1 MNSDLTGH
9 QAIRIHSAAYRVPII
24 CVCLVLMVFTVFG
37 PTVRHGFVN
46 YDDDSRV
53 YDNPIVL
60 RGVTWEGV
68 STYFSVHHPRP
79 DYWHPLTFLTHM
91 MDCQFYGIWA
101 GGHHLTNVLLH
112 SLNAILIF
120 LLLRSMTQATWRSA
134 LVAALFAI
142 HPLRVESVA
151 WISAR
156 KDMLSGIFFL
166 LTIGAYLRYGRR
178 PSVLGYLGVTA
189 LFALGLMSK
198 PTLMPLPI
206 LLLAFDYWPLA
217 RHQHTGRGLARI
229 SAALVLE
236 KIPLLIMSAASCWEA
251 SIGNAPAFVS
261 GSSYPLPLR
270 LENAVVSYG
279 VYLWQTLWPSGLCIY
294 YPFPD
299 CGIPFLE
306 TFSVTVLLFA
316 ISWTVIILRRREPIL
331 LLGWI
336 WYLVMLLPMSGIIQA
351 GGIAR
356 ADRYTYIPMIGIA
369 IMIVWIAADWTRSL
383 RVPRLASGCLAASI
397 LAGMMICS
405 IALIPNWHDS
415 RTLWTR
421 ALECAPET
429 DLARNSLGNAM
440 MDKGLLN
447 EALEQFQRSIS
458 LNPRNDQAHV
468 SLGFLL
474 FKMEKYQEANEQL
487 KDALMINPHNH
498 LAHNDLGNV
507 LFRQGNPEGAIS
519 QFQEAIRLNPNYTK
533 AKYNLGDAF
542 FGTGKK
548 EEGIE
553 QYRQALK
560 MDDTYTK
567 AHVKLA
573 EMLQQVGRSDEALQ
587 EYRTALAQDSSSE
600 AALTDY
606 ARLLAK
612 TGHREDA
619 CSVMRRMLRSHPSDW
634 GVCNDLAWI
643 LSTAPESNI
652 RNGSEA
658 VELALR
664 AVDNSGGRDPYVL
677 DTLAASYAEKG
688 DYAKAVETAR
698 TALKQAEASGKR
710 ELSASLQA
718 EISLYQS
725 GKPLRDPR

>member
-1 MNSDLTGH
+1 
-9 QAIRIHSAAYRVPII
+9 
-24 CVCLVLMVFTVFG
+24 
-37 PTVRHGFVN
+37 
-46 YDDDSRV
+46 
-53 YDNPIVL
+53 
-60 RGVTWEGV
+60 
-68 STYFSVHHPRP
+68 
-79 DYWHPLTFLTHM
+79 
-91 MDCQFYGIWA
+91 
-101 GGHHLTNVLLH
+101 
-112 SLNAILIF
+112 
-120 LLLRSMTQATWRSA
+120 
-134 LVAALFAI
+134 
-142 HPLRVESVA
+142 
-151 WISAR
+151 
-156 KDMLSGIFFL
+156 
-166 LTIGAYLRYGRR
+166 
-178 PSVLGYLGVTA
+178 
-189 LFALGLMSK
+189 
-198 PTLMPLPI
+198 
-206 LLLAFDYWPLA
+206 
-217 RHQHTGRGLARI
+217 
-229 SAALVLE
+229 
-236 KIPLLIMSAASCWEA
+236 
-251 SIGNAPAFVS
+251 
-261 GSSYPLPLR
+261 
-270 LENAVVSYG
+270 
-279 VYLWQTLWPSGLCIY
+279 
-294 YPFPD
+294 
-299 CGIPFLE
+299 
-306 TFSVTVLLFA
+306 
-316 ISWTVIILRRREPIL
+316 
-331 LLGWI
+331 
-336 WYLVMLLPMSGIIQA
+336 MSGIIQA